1 MIKHEKSA
9 TRKSAT
15 CKEKKGKLQYDRM
28 QHEKSATLNFDH
40 PEVNAVTTLV
50 QKNIKEISSF
60 TA

>member
-1 MIKHEKSA
+1 MKRVQHEKVQHV
-9 TRKSAT
+9 
-15 CKEKKGKLQYDRM
+15 KKKQGKLQYDRM